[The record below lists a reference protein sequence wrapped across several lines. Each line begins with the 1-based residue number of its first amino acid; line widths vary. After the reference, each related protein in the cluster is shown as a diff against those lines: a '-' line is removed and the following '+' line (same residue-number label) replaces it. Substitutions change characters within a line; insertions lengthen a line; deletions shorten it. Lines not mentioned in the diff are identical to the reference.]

1 MHQWDLAV
9 DRFVARRS
17 HNHPKINHEF
27 LVAQLKSLLSWS
39 WWKNSYFEMQRKHG
53 SVK

>member
-9 DRFVARRS
+9 DRFVALRC

-27 LVAQLKSLLSWS
+27 LVAQLNYLLSW
-39 WWKNSYFEMQRKHG
+39 
-53 SVK
+53 

>member
-9 DRFVARRS
+9 DRFVARRC

-27 LVAQLKSLLSWS
+27 LVAQLKYLLSW
-39 WWKNSYFEMQRKHG
+39 
-53 SVK
+53 